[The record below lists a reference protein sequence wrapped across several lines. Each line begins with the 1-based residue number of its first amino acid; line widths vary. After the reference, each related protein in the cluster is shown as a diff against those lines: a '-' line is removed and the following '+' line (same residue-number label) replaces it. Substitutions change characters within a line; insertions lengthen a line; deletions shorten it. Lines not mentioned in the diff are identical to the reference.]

1 MKDDRLY
8 LIHIIECIEKIERYT
23 KAGKQEFMSSSLI
36 QDGVIR
42 NLEIIGEAT
51 KKVSSTLRDDYSE
64 VPWKMIAGLRDVLI
78 HDYMGVDLKRVWNVI
93 DSTFAATNSQSFL
106 EKCG

>member
-78 HDYMGVDLKRVWNVI
+78 HDYMGVDIKRVWNVI
-93 DSTFAATNSQSFL
+93 
-106 EKCG
+106 EKELPALKKNIKLMID

>member
-93 DSTFAATNSQSFL
+93 
-106 EKCG
+106 EKELPALKKNIKLMID

>member
-64 VPWKMIAGLRDVLI
+64 VPWKMIVGLRDVLI

-93 DSTFAATNSQSFL
+93 
-106 EKCG
+106 EKELPALKKNIKLMID